1 MRGIVIALVVVFL
14 IPCSAVS
21 MTLMTDAE
29 LATVTGRIGIP
40 LEKGDLLNEQVLGDP
55 DTVKDTL
62 SHRSASDLSPETAG
76 AAGTHIHPQG
86 QGIAI
91 YIVDVLFD
99 VYIGNIAYGDTD
111 SWIRRFPE

>member
-1 MRGIVIALVVVFL
+1 
-14 IPCSAVS
+14 

-29 LATVTGRIGIP
+29 LAAVTGRIGLS
-40 LEKGDLLNEQVLGDP
+40 LEKADSLNEQVLGDSGTVT
-55 DTVKDTL
+55 DTI
-62 SHRSASDLSPETAG
+62 SHRKASDLAGTAG
-76 AAGTHIHPQG
+76 TSVHPQG

-111 SWIRRFPE
+111 SCIRRSPE